1 MSSSNQ
7 DSGEIAGALG
17 AYETAPAIMLAC
29 EGDEMVLA
37 SANEAARAA
46 LGDHFELGRPVRELA
61 PRVVDQL
68 TSELADDVVATVY
81 ATGRSFTRP
90 ACRVEVQADDEQPFE
105 LFWDVTVS
113 PWFADDGSV
122 RGVLAHG
129 IDVTETTR
137 ARRRA
142 AVEARSSRQEASVL
156 HDVITLQDALLP
168 QWLPVLPG
176 VEVAARYLLA
186 QSERA
191 AGGDWYDAVGLG
203 GGRVALMVGDVVGH
217 GVAAA
222 SVMGQLRAVL
232 HERLTSG
239 SDLGDAMLALDVYA
253 GHIPEA
259 RAATLCVAVFDTE
272 SGRLDYCTA
281 GHPPPLVV
289 RPGAS
294 RARYL
299 RHSGAAP
306 LATTG
311 EMKVAVDH
319 VDCEDLV
326 ILYTDGL
333 LARPGRGLTSSTV
346 ELGQVAVDA
355 AAEPE
360 LSGTS
365 GPADRVC
372 DRALELTTGRT
383 GYADDIAVLVAE
395 ITEPVAPLHLDLA
408 ADDDAVPAVLDALA
422 EWLESMR
429 VRDLDH
435 IVVQHAVDELVSNV
449 VDHAYTT
456 EAEPE
461 SEQRLAV
468 DAELLPTGDVQVRF
482 ADTGRWI
489 PPQTGLG
496 RGRGLT
502 IVRGMVDRLRI
513 SGDDGGTV
521 ATVQHRLSRP
531 APMLTGVSTV
541 ADRRRDGVASDEQF
555 VLVVDGARLS
565 VAGPL
570 DSSHVDDLRGTVT
583 EAVAGPAPVV
593 VDLAGVTR
601 LSSAA
606 VQALHGAQQD
616 AAARCQDLVVYA
628 PPGTTAQHVL
638 ELVRLPYVLTDPSGA
653 GR

>member
-7 DSGEIAGALG
+7 DSGDIAGALG

-61 PRVVDQL
+61 PGSS
-68 TSELADDVVATVY
+68 TSSPASSSTTSY
-81 ATGRSFTRP
+81 ATGRSVTMP
-90 ACRVEVQADDEQPFE
+90 ACRVEFQADDDQPFE
-105 LFWDVTVS
+105 VFWDVTVS
-113 PWFADDGSV
+113 PWFAEDGSV

-129 IDVTETTR
+129 VDVTETTR

-142 AVEARSSRQEASVL
+142 AVEARSSQQEASVL
-156 HDVITLQDALLP
+156 HDVVTLQDALLP

-176 VEVAARYLLA
+176 VEIAGRYLLA
-186 QSERA
+186 QSESA

-203 GGRVALMVGDVVGH
+203 RGRVALIVGDVVGH

-239 SDLGDAMLALDVYA
+239 SDLGDAMLALDAYA
-253 GHIPEA
+253 RHIPDA
-259 RAATLCVAVFDTE
+259 LAATLCVAVLDSST
-272 SGRLDYCTA
+272 GRLDYCTA

-294 RARYL
+294 LARYL

-311 EMKVAVDH
+311 EMTVAVDH
-319 VDCEDLV
+319 IDRGDLV
-326 ILYTDGL
+326 VLYTDGL
-333 LARPGRGLTSSTV
+333 LTRPGRGLASSTV

-355 AAEPE
+355 AADQDEF
-360 LSGTS
+360 GTS

-383 GYADDIAVLVAE
+383 GYADDVAVLVAE
-395 ITEPVAPLHLDLA
+395 VTAPVAALHLDLP
-408 ADDDAVPAVLDALA
+408 ADDAAVPAVLDALA

-435 IVVQHAVDELVSNV
+435 LVVQHAVDELVSNV
-449 VDHAYTT
+449 VDHAYP
-456 EAEPE
+456 AVAGPS
-461 SEQRLAV
+461 SEHRFAV
-468 DAELLPTGDVQVRF
+468 DAELLQTGDVQVRF
-482 ADTGRWI
+482 TDFGRWL
-489 PPQTGLG
+489 PPRTGTG
-496 RGRGLT
+496 RGRGLPM
-502 IVRGMVDRLRI
+502 VRGMVDRLEVA
-513 SGDDGGTV
+513 GDEGGTV

-531 APMLTGVSTV
+531 AHMLTGVSTAV
-541 ADRRRDGVASDEQF
+541 GRRRDGAAHEEEF
-555 VLVVDGARLS
+555 VLAMDGTRLR

-583 EAVAGPAPVV
+583 EAVAAAAPLV

-616 AAARCQDLVVYA
+616 AVARSQDLVVYA

-638 ELVRLPYVLTDPSGA
+638 ELVRLPYVLTDPGA
-653 GR
+653 G